1 MMTVKGPESESLTR
15 IRIFLDRNDR
25 LKDLPTL
32 TILYTGKTLTKPA
45 RAGKK
50 VNYGNWERW
59 LHRAKLDTKM
69 RQQIA
74 SAVQD

>member
-50 VNYGNWERW
+50 VNYGDGERR
-59 LHRAKLDTKM
+59 LHRTVLDTKM
-69 RQQIA
+69 RQQFETP
-74 SAVQD
+74 VQD

>member
-1 MMTVKGPESESLTR
+1 MIAVKGSESECLTGMGV
-15 IRIFLDRNDR
+15 FLDRNDR

-50 VNYGNWERW
+50 VNYGDGERR
-59 LHRAKLDTKM
+59 LHRTVLDTKM
-69 RQQIA
+69 RQQFETP
-74 SAVQD
+74 VQD